1 VLNQWR
7 PRASAAQNQVRGDG
21 TALPPGLE
29 HIGEVASWVATDL
42 LERGVQ
48 RLIPD
53 RHAITEHSK
62 LHEKRAFHSKAP
74 SRRTPGD
81 DEADAKESD
90 GAEEKG
96 QEPDLCRESD
106 DHTDCGDTKTERN
119 PATPRPAKRRRD
131 ILLVLDQRDGA
142 AS

>member
-1 VLNQWR
+1 MGEI
-7 PRASAAQNQVRGDG
+7 ASG
-21 TALPPGLE
+21 
-29 HIGEVASWVATDL
+29 VATDL

-62 LHEKRAFHSKAP
+62 LHEKGAFHAEAP
-74 SRRTPGD
+74 SRCTPGD
-81 DEADAKESD
+81 EEADAKESY
-90 GAEEKG
+90 GAEEKA

-106 DHTDCGDTKTERN
+106 DHTDDGDTKTERN

-131 ILLVLDQRDGA
+131 VLLVLDQRDGA
-142 AS
+142 TS